1 MTALRGYVMFVVDTT
16 WKHKKDELLDYFRS
30 RIAESLDEIQKI
42 QGTHK
47 YREQATAVNRA
58 IAGIRNTL
66 ISALTQTA
74 AREEWYKEDILEC
87 VLMVTYVSYVVMIET
102 RNEVWPYDY
111 MSFSRRV
118 GELWELFCKLCFEIP
133 LSDAVLFVP
142 PLFSEVRQKLTD
154 EVNDYIDQLNITQ
167 VQKDELRRYYSKV
180 WSLVTSGEIRL
191 ELDLHF
197 KMGDEKYVVD
207 FKSGFGSNEKGNTN
221 RLLLVAT
228 IYKNLE
234 ENFNCLLLVRAEE
247 DKNNAYFQILK
258 NSGIWKA
265 YCGDEAYA
273 RIKEYSGFDIK
284 RWINQNV
291 NWQGDFLP
299 EAKQHIEKNNLD
311 HYLAW

>member
-1 MTALRGYVMFVVDTT
+1 MFVVDTT
-16 WKHKKDELLDYFRS
+16 LKNRKDELLAYFRS
-30 RIAESLDEIQKI
+30 RIAESSDEIQKI

-47 YREQATAVNRA
+47 YREQATAVNKA

-74 AREEWYKEDILEC
+74 TREEWPKVDILEC
-87 VLMVTYVSYVVMIET
+87 VLIVTYVSYVVMIET
-102 RNEVWPYDY
+102 RNGVWPYDY

-118 GELWELFCKLCFEIP
+118 GEL
-133 LSDAVLFVP
+133 
-142 PLFSEVRQKLTD
+142 
-154 EVNDYIDQLNITQ
+154 
-167 VQKDELRRYYSKV
+167 
-180 WSLVTSGEIRL
+180 
-191 ELDLHF
+191 
-197 KMGDEKYVVD
+197 
-207 FKSGFGSNEKGNTN
+207 
-221 RLLLVAT
+221 
-228 IYKNLE
+228 
-234 ENFNCLLLVRAEE
+234 NCLLLVRAEE

-265 YCGDEAYA
+265 YCGAEAYA

-284 RWINQNV
+284 RWINQNA